1 MMTNTKLLK
10 KTIGGS
16 GLKRYVIAE
25 QMDLTY
31 AGLLNKINNQSEFK
45 ASEIKKLSEILGI
58 DHELRERIFFE
69 GGSIN
74 D

>member
-1 MMTNTKLLK
+1 MTNTELLNE
-10 KTIGGS
+10 TIKES
-16 GLKRYVIAE
+16 CLKRYALAE

-31 AGLLNKINNQSEFK
+31 QGLLNKINNVSEFK

-69 GGSIN
+69 GVSIN

>member
-1 MMTNTKLLK
+1 MMTNTVLLN
-10 KTIGGS
+10 KTIKES
-16 GLKRYVIAE
+16 GVKRYSLAE
-25 QMDLTY
+25 QLGLTY
-31 AGLLNKINNQSEFK
+31 QGLLNKINNVSEFK

>member
-1 MMTNTKLLK
+1 MTNTKLLQ
-10 KTIGGS
+10 KTIKEC
-16 GLKRYVIAE
+16 GLKRYALAE

-31 AGLLNKINNQSEFK
+31 QGLLNKINNVSEFK
-45 ASEIKKLSEILGI
+45 ASEIKELSEILGI

-69 GGSIN
+69 RGSIN